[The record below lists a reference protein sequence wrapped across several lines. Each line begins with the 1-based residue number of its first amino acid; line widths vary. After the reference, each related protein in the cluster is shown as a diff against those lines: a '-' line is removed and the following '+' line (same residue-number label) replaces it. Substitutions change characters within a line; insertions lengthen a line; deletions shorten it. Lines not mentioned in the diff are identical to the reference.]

1 MLKFSHITSKT
12 PSLSF
17 PSFFSL
23 TKVQRFLCAAPV
35 MRPLLQSKQ
44 VNKAKGPSTYAEMFL
59 KKLSLQTTLKNINL
73 PLLTFL
79 PTKPHIK
86 LASRVCDF

>member
-17 PSFFSL
+17 PSCFSL

-59 KKLSLQTTLKNINL
+59 KKLSANYTEEHKSTLTDIFANL
-73 PLLTFL
+73 ISVV
-79 PTKPHIK
+79 KKEIK
-86 LASRVCDF
+86 MVER